1 MLENIN
7 SFIGGLCLVSVGL
20 MFGYI
25 LSDTKLTKNKKI
37 ITIIIIIVYSI
48 LYGLIYK
55 EFDNSLRSII
65 NFVINTL
72 IFKFLFNFKLS
83 KAIFVSFLHG
93 IVLMIA
99 DIFCM
104 IFYKYVCHL
113 TNEYITNNIA
123 GSLIGNI
130 TVSIIFVAITL
141 ILRKP
146 LKKILSY
153 KVTSNKRVII
163 YIILTICCVAVFF
176 FFAITSITEGISVR
190 NLFFGIFA
198 IIVFLV
204 ITSSFIRQ
212 NIKNE
217 RLTKE
222 YDNLIDFVKEYEM
235 IIENQ
240 RIDRHENKNT
250 LVNIKS
256 KLIDK
261 SKRNDIIEYIDSI
274 LKEKT
279 TFSKEKYAKLGYL
292 PSNGLKGLF
301 YYKID
306 QAENMGI
313 KVSISIP
320 KDVSKSLL
328 YDLKDNDYK
337 ELCKILGVYL
347 DNAIEASIIS
357 DDKNIGIEIYNRQD
371 YVSVIISNSYCGEID
386 EVSINKTGYSTK
398 GSGRGYGLSLV
409 NRIIKSNPIFEN
421 ETNVTPKLYIQKL
434 TIKKSIN
441 D

>member
-1 MLENIN
+1 MLENI
-7 SFIGGLCLVSVGL
+7 SRIIGGILISSIGL
-20 MFGYI
+20 IFGYL
-25 LSDTKLTKNKKI
+25 LSNDKFTKKKI
-37 ITIIIIIVYSI
+37 AITIIIIIAYSI
-48 LYGLIYK
+48 GYNFIYYNVG
-55 EFDNSLRSII
+55 NSMRGII
-65 NFVINTL
+65 NFAINTL
-72 IFKFLFNFKLS
+72 IFKFLFNFKLF
-83 KAIFVSFLHG
+83 KAIFVSFLHSILLLASEMLCLIILFFFTNISNGYIYNIMAGG
-93 IVLMIA
+93 I
-99 DIFCM
+99 
-104 IFYKYVCHL
+104 
-113 TNEYITNNIA
+113 
-123 GSLIGNI
+123 IGNVLVC
-130 TVSIIFVAITL
+130 TVFIFLAIA
-141 ILRKP
+141 LRKP
-146 LKKILSY
+146 LKKLLSSR
-153 KVTSNKRVII
+153 VTQNTRII
-163 YIILTICCVAVFF
+163 TYIILTICCIAFFF
-176 FFAITSITEGISVR
+176 FFAITGMNNSNTKS
-190 NLFFGIFA
+190 FFIGSFA
-198 IIVFLV
+198 IIVF
-204 ITSSFIRQ
+204 ITILFSFIKQ

-306 QAENMGI
+306 HAENMGI

-328 YDLKDNDYK
+328 YDLKGNDYK
-337 ELCKILGVYL
+337 ELCKIIGVYL

-409 NRIIKSNPIFEN
+409 NKIIKSNPIFEN

>member
-1 MLENIN
+1 MLENI
-7 SFIGGLCLVSVGL
+7 SRIIGGILISSIGL
-20 MFGYI
+20 IFGYL
-25 LSDTKLTKNKKI
+25 LSNDKFTKKKI
-37 ITIIIIIVYSI
+37 AITIIIIIAYSI
-48 LYGLIYK
+48 GYNFIYYNVG
-55 EFDNSLRSII
+55 NSMRGII
-65 NFVINTL
+65 NFAINTL
-72 IFKFLFNFKLS
+72 IFKFLFNFKLF
-83 KAIFVSFLHG
+83 KAIFVSFLHSILLLASEMLCLIILFFFTNINNGYIYNIMAGG
-93 IVLMIA
+93 I
-99 DIFCM
+99 
-104 IFYKYVCHL
+104 
-113 TNEYITNNIA
+113 
-123 GSLIGNI
+123 IGNVLVC
-130 TVSIIFVAITL
+130 TVFIFLAIA
-141 ILRKP
+141 LRKP
-146 LKKILSY
+146 LKKLLSSR
-153 KVTSNKRVII
+153 VTQNTRII
-163 YIILTICCVAVFF
+163 TYIILTICCIAFFF
-176 FFAITSITEGISVR
+176 FFAITGMNNSNTKS
-190 NLFFGIFA
+190 FFIGSFA
-198 IIVFLV
+198 IIVF
-204 ITSSFIRQ
+204 ITILFSFIKQ

-306 QAENMGI
+306 HAENMGI

-328 YDLKDNDYK
+328 YDLKGNDYK
-337 ELCKILGVYL
+337 ELCKIIGVYL

-409 NRIIKSNPIFEN
+409 NKIIKSNPIFEN

>member
-1 MLENIN
+1 MLENI
-7 SFIGGLCLVSVGL
+7 SRIIGGILISSIGL
-20 MFGYI
+20 IFGYL
-25 LSDTKLTKNKKI
+25 LSNDKFTKKKI
-37 ITIIIIIVYSI
+37 AITIIIIIAYSI
-48 LYGLIYK
+48 GYNFIYYNVG
-55 EFDNSLRSII
+55 NSMRGII
-65 NFVINTL
+65 NFAINTL
-72 IFKFLFNFKLS
+72 IFKFLFNFKLF
-83 KAIFVSFLHG
+83 KAIFVSFLHSVLLLASEMLCLIILFFFTNISNGYIYNIMAGG
-93 IVLMIA
+93 I
-99 DIFCM
+99 
-104 IFYKYVCHL
+104 
-113 TNEYITNNIA
+113 
-123 GSLIGNI
+123 IGNVLVC
-130 TVSIIFVAITL
+130 TVFIFLAIA
-141 ILRKP
+141 LRKP
-146 LKKILSY
+146 LKKLLSSR
-153 KVTSNKRVII
+153 VTQNTRII
-163 YIILTICCVAVFF
+163 TYIILTICCIAFFF
-176 FFAITSITEGISVR
+176 FFAITGMNNSNTKS
-190 NLFFGIFA
+190 FFIGSFA
-198 IIVFLV
+198 IIVF
-204 ITSSFIRQ
+204 ITILFSFIKQ

-306 QAENMGI
+306 HAENMGI

-328 YDLKDNDYK
+328 YDLKGNDYK
-337 ELCKILGVYL
+337 ELCKIIGVYL

-409 NRIIKSNPIFEN
+409 NKIIKSNPIFEN

>member
-1 MLENIN
+1 MLENI
-7 SFIGGLCLVSVGL
+7 SRIIGGILISSIGLV
-20 MFGYI
+20 FGYL
-25 LSDTKLTKNKKI
+25 LSNDKFTKKKI
-37 ITIIIIIVYSI
+37 AITIIIIIAYSI
-48 LYGLIYK
+48 GYNFIYYNVS
-55 EFDNSLRSII
+55 NSMRGII
-65 NFVINTL
+65 NFAINTL
-72 IFKFLFNFKLS
+72 IFKFLFNFKLF
-83 KAIFVSFLHG
+83 KAIFVSFLHSILLLASEMLCLIILFFFTNISNGYIYNIMAGG
-93 IVLMIA
+93 I
-99 DIFCM
+99 
-104 IFYKYVCHL
+104 
-113 TNEYITNNIA
+113 
-123 GSLIGNI
+123 IGNVLVC
-130 TVSIIFVAITL
+130 TVFIFLAIA
-141 ILRKP
+141 LRKP
-146 LKKILSY
+146 LKKLLSSR
-153 KVTSNKRVII
+153 VTQNTRII
-163 YIILTICCVAVFF
+163 TYIILTICCIAFFF
-176 FFAITSITEGISVR
+176 FFAITGMNNSNTKS
-190 NLFFGIFA
+190 FFIGSFA
-198 IIVFLV
+198 IIVF
-204 ITSSFIRQ
+204 ITILFSFIKQ

-306 QAENMGI
+306 HAENMGI

-328 YDLKDNDYK
+328 YDLKGNDYK

-409 NRIIKSNPIFEN
+409 NKIIKSNPIFEN

>member
-1 MLENIN
+1 MLENI
-7 SFIGGLCLVSVGL
+7 SRIIGGILISSIGLV
-20 MFGYI
+20 FGYL
-25 LSDTKLTKNKKI
+25 LSNEKFTKKKI
-37 ITIIIIIVYSI
+37 AITVIIIIAYSI
-48 LYGLIYK
+48 GYNFIYYNVS
-55 EFDNSLRSII
+55 NSMRGII
-65 NFVINTL
+65 NFAINTL
-72 IFKFLFNFKLS
+72 IFKFLFDFKLS
-83 KAIFVSFLHG
+83 KAIFVSFLHSA
-93 IVLMIA
+93 VLMIT

-104 IFYKYVCHL
+104 IFYKYVCNL

-130 TVSIIFVAITL
+130 TVSIIFIVITF
-141 ILRKP
+141 IFRKQLR
-146 LKKILSY
+146 KILSY

-176 FFAITSITEGISVR
+176 FFAITSITEGISTK

-204 ITSSFIRQ
+204 ITSSFIKQ

-306 QAENMGI
+306 RAENIGI

-328 YDLKDNDYK
+328 YDLKGNDYK

-347 DNAIEASIIS
+347 DNSIEASIIS

-409 NRIIKSNPIFEN
+409 NKIIKSNKIFEI
-421 ETNVTPKLYIQKL
+421 ETSVTPKLYIQKL

>member
-1 MLENIN
+1 MLENI
-7 SFIGGLCLVSVGL
+7 SRIIGGILISSIGL
-20 MFGYI
+20 IFGYL
-25 LSDTKLTKNKKI
+25 LSNDKFTKKKI
-37 ITIIIIIVYSI
+37 AITIIIIIAYSI
-48 LYGLIYK
+48 GYNFIYYNVG
-55 EFDNSLRSII
+55 NSMRGII
-65 NFVINTL
+65 NFAINTL
-72 IFKFLFNFKLS
+72 IFKFLFNFKLF
-83 KAIFVSFLHG
+83 KAIFVSFLHSVLLLASEMLCLIILFFFTNISNGYIYNIMAGG
-93 IVLMIA
+93 I
-99 DIFCM
+99 
-104 IFYKYVCHL
+104 
-113 TNEYITNNIA
+113 
-123 GSLIGNI
+123 IGNVLVC
-130 TVSIIFVAITL
+130 TVFIFLAIA
-141 ILRKP
+141 LRKP
-146 LKKILSY
+146 LKKLLSSR
-153 KVTSNKRVII
+153 VTQNTRII
-163 YIILTICCVAVFF
+163 TYIILTICCIAFFF
-176 FFAITSITEGISVR
+176 FFAITGMNNSNTKS
-190 NLFFGIFA
+190 FFIGSFA
-198 IIVFLV
+198 IIVF
-204 ITSSFIRQ
+204 ITILFSFIKQ

-306 QAENMGI
+306 RAENMGI

-328 YDLKDNDYK
+328 YDLKGNDYK

-409 NRIIKSNPIFEN
+409 NKIIKSNPIFEN

>member
-1 MLENIN
+1 MLENI
-7 SFIGGLCLVSVGL
+7 SRIIGGIFISSIGL
-20 MFGYI
+20 IFGYL
-25 LSDTKLTKNKKI
+25 LSNDKFTKKKI
-37 ITIIIIIVYSI
+37 AITIIIIIAYSI
-48 LYGLIYK
+48 GYNFIYYNVG
-55 EFDNSLRSII
+55 NSMRGII
-65 NFVINTL
+65 NFAINTL
-72 IFKFLFNFKLS
+72 IFKFLFNFKLF
-83 KAIFVSFLHG
+83 KAIFVSFLHSILLLASEMLCLIILFFFTNISNGYIYNIMAGG
-93 IVLMIA
+93 I
-99 DIFCM
+99 
-104 IFYKYVCHL
+104 
-113 TNEYITNNIA
+113 
-123 GSLIGNI
+123 IGNVLVC
-130 TVSIIFVAITL
+130 TVFIFLAIA
-141 ILRKP
+141 LRKP
-146 LKKILSY
+146 LKKLLSSR
-153 KVTSNKRVII
+153 VTQNTRII
-163 YIILTICCVAVFF
+163 TYIILTICCIAFFF
-176 FFAITSITEGISVR
+176 FFAITGMNNSNTKS
-190 NLFFGIFA
+190 FFIGSFA
-198 IIVFLV
+198 IIVF
-204 ITSSFIRQ
+204 ITILFSFIKQ

-306 QAENMGI
+306 HAENMGI

-328 YDLKDNDYK
+328 YDLKGNDYK
-337 ELCKILGVYL
+337 ELCKIIGVYL

-409 NRIIKSNPIFEN
+409 NKIIKSNPIFEN

>member
-1 MLENIN
+1 MLENI
-7 SFIGGLCLVSVGL
+7 SRIIGGILISSIGLV
-20 MFGYI
+20 FGYL
-25 LSDTKLTKNKKI
+25 LSNDKFTKKKI
-37 ITIIIIIVYSI
+37 AITIIIIIAYSI
-48 LYGLIYK
+48 GYNFIYYNVG
-55 EFDNSLRSII
+55 NSMRGII
-65 NFVINTL
+65 NFAINTL
-72 IFKFLFNFKLS
+72 IFKFLFNFKLF
-83 KAIFVSFLHG
+83 KAIFVSFLHSILLLASEMLCLIILFFFTNISNGYIYNIMAGG
-93 IVLMIA
+93 I
-99 DIFCM
+99 
-104 IFYKYVCHL
+104 
-113 TNEYITNNIA
+113 
-123 GSLIGNI
+123 IGNVLVC
-130 TVSIIFVAITL
+130 TVFIFLAIA
-141 ILRKP
+141 LRKP
-146 LKKILSY
+146 LKKLLSSR
-153 KVTSNKRVII
+153 VTQNTRII
-163 YIILTICCVAVFF
+163 TYIILTICCIAFFF
-176 FFAITSITEGISVR
+176 FFAITGMNNSNTKS
-190 NLFFGIFA
+190 FFIGSFA
-198 IIVFLV
+198 IIVF
-204 ITSSFIRQ
+204 ITILFSFIKQ

-306 QAENMGI
+306 RAENIGI

-328 YDLKDNDYK
+328 YDLKGNDYK
-337 ELCKILGVYL
+337 ELCKIIGVYL

-409 NRIIKSNPIFEN
+409 NKIIKSNPIFEN

>member
-1 MLENIN
+1 MLENI
-7 SFIGGLCLVSVGL
+7 SRIIGGILISSIGL
-20 MFGYI
+20 IFGYL
-25 LSDTKLTKNKKI
+25 LSNDKFTKKKI
-37 ITIIIIIVYSI
+37 AITIIIIIAYSI
-48 LYGLIYK
+48 GYNFIYYNVG
-55 EFDNSLRSII
+55 NSMRGII
-65 NFVINTL
+65 NFAINTL
-72 IFKFLFNFKLS
+72 IFKFLFNFKLF
-83 KAIFVSFLHG
+83 KAIFVSFLHSILLLASEMLCLIILFFFTNISNGYIYNIMAGG
-93 IVLMIA
+93 I
-99 DIFCM
+99 
-104 IFYKYVCHL
+104 
-113 TNEYITNNIA
+113 
-123 GSLIGNI
+123 IGNVLVC
-130 TVSIIFVAITL
+130 TVFIFLAIA
-141 ILRKP
+141 LRKP
-146 LKKILSY
+146 LKKLLSSR
-153 KVTSNKRVII
+153 VTQNTRII
-163 YIILTICCVAVFF
+163 TYIILTICCIAFFF
-176 FFAITSITEGISVR
+176 FFAITGMNNSNTKS
-190 NLFFGIFA
+190 FFIGSFA
-198 IIVFLV
+198 IIVF
-204 ITSSFIRQ
+204 ITILFSFIKQ

-306 QAENMGI
+306 RAENIGI

-328 YDLKDNDYK
+328 YDLKGNDYK

-409 NRIIKSNPIFEN
+409 NKIIKSNPIFEN

>member
-1 MLENIN
+1 MLENI
-7 SFIGGLCLVSVGL
+7 SRIIGGILISSIGL
-20 MFGYI
+20 IFGYL
-25 LSDTKLTKNKKI
+25 LSNDKFTKKKI
-37 ITIIIIIVYSI
+37 AITIIIIIAYSI
-48 LYGLIYK
+48 GYNFIYYNVG
-55 EFDNSLRSII
+55 NSMRGII
-65 NFVINTL
+65 NFAINTL
-72 IFKFLFNFKLS
+72 IFKFLFNFKLF
-83 KAIFVSFLHG
+83 KAIFVSFLHSILLLASEMLCLIILFFFTNINNGYIYNIMAGG
-93 IVLMIA
+93 I
-99 DIFCM
+99 
-104 IFYKYVCHL
+104 
-113 TNEYITNNIA
+113 
-123 GSLIGNI
+123 IGNVLVC
-130 TVSIIFVAITL
+130 TVFIFLAIA
-141 ILRKP
+141 LRKP
-146 LKKILSY
+146 LKKLLSSR
-153 KVTSNKRVII
+153 VTQNTRII
-163 YIILTICCVAVFF
+163 TYIILTICCIAFFF
-176 FFAITSITEGISVR
+176 FFAITGMNNSNTKS
-190 NLFFGIFA
+190 FFIGSFA
-198 IIVFLV
+198 IIVF
-204 ITSSFIRQ
+204 ITILFSFIKQ

-292 PSNGLKGLF
+292 PSYGLKGLF

-306 QAENMGI
+306 RAENIGI

-328 YDLKDNDYK
+328 YDLKGNDYK

-409 NRIIKSNPIFEN
+409 NKIIKSNPIFEN

>member
-1 MLENIN
+1 MLENI
-7 SFIGGLCLVSVGL
+7 SRIIGGILISSIGLV
-20 MFGYI
+20 FGYL
-25 LSDTKLTKNKKI
+25 LSNDKFTKKKI
-37 ITIIIIIVYSI
+37 AITIIIIIAYSI
-48 LYGLIYK
+48 GYNFIYYNVG
-55 EFDNSLRSII
+55 NSMRGII
-65 NFVINTL
+65 NFAINTL
-72 IFKFLFNFKLS
+72 IFKFLFNFKLF
-83 KAIFVSFLHG
+83 KAIFVSFLHSILLLASEMLCLIILFFFTNISNGYIYNIMAGG
-93 IVLMIA
+93 I
-99 DIFCM
+99 
-104 IFYKYVCHL
+104 
-113 TNEYITNNIA
+113 
-123 GSLIGNI
+123 IGNVLVC
-130 TVSIIFVAITL
+130 TVFIFLAIA
-141 ILRKP
+141 LRKP
-146 LKKILSY
+146 LKKLLSSR
-153 KVTSNKRVII
+153 VTQNTRII
-163 YIILTICCVAVFF
+163 TYIILTICCIAFFF
-176 FFAITSITEGISVR
+176 FFAITGMNNSNTKS
-190 NLFFGIFA
+190 FFIGSFA
-198 IIVFLV
+198 IIVF
-204 ITSSFIRQ
+204 ITILFSFIKQ

-292 PSNGLKGLF
+292 PSNGFKGLF

-306 QAENMGI
+306 RAENIGI

-328 YDLKDNDYK
+328 YDLKGNDYK
-337 ELCKILGVYL
+337 ELCKIIGVYL

>member
-1 MLENIN
+1 MLENI
-7 SFIGGLCLVSVGL
+7 SRIIGGILISSIGLV
-20 MFGYI
+20 FGYL
-25 LSDTKLTKNKKI
+25 LSNEKFTKKKI
-37 ITIIIIIVYSI
+37 AITIIIIIAYSI
-48 LYGLIYK
+48 GYNFIYYNVG
-55 EFDNSLRSII
+55 NSMRGII
-65 NFVINTL
+65 NFAINTL
-72 IFKFLFNFKLS
+72 IFKFLFNFKLF
-83 KAIFVSFLHG
+83 KAIFVSFLHSILLLASEMLCLIILFFFTNISNGYIYNIMAGG
-93 IVLMIA
+93 I
-99 DIFCM
+99 
-104 IFYKYVCHL
+104 
-113 TNEYITNNIA
+113 
-123 GSLIGNI
+123 IGNVLVC
-130 TVSIIFVAITL
+130 TVFIFLAIA
-141 ILRKP
+141 LRKP
-146 LKKILSY
+146 LKKLLSSR
-153 KVTSNKRVII
+153 VTQNTRII
-163 YIILTICCVAVFF
+163 TYIILTICCIAFFF
-176 FFAITSITEGISVR
+176 FFAITGMNNSNTKS
-190 NLFFGIFA
+190 FFIGSFA
-198 IIVFLV
+198 IIVF
-204 ITSSFIRQ
+204 ITILFSFIKQ

-306 QAENMGI
+306 RAENIGI

-328 YDLKDNDYK
+328 YDLKGNDYK

-409 NRIIKSNPIFEN
+409 NKIIKSNPIFEN

>member
-1 MLENIN
+1 MLENTSRI
-7 SFIGGLCLVSVGL
+7 IGGILISSIGLV
-20 MFGYI
+20 FGYL
-25 LSDTKLTKNKKI
+25 LSNEKFTKKKI
-37 ITIIIIIVYSI
+37 AITVIIIIAYSI
-48 LYGLIYK
+48 GYNFIYYNVS
-55 EFDNSLRSII
+55 NSMRGII
-65 NFVINTL
+65 NFAINTL
-72 IFKFLFNFKLS
+72 IFKFPFDFKLS
-83 KAIFVSFLHG
+83 KAIFVSFLHSILLLASEMLCLIILFFFTNINNGYIYNIMAGG
-93 IVLMIA
+93 I
-99 DIFCM
+99 
-104 IFYKYVCHL
+104 
-113 TNEYITNNIA
+113 
-123 GSLIGNI
+123 IGNVLVC
-130 TVSIIFVAITL
+130 TVFIFLAIA
-141 ILRKP
+141 LRKP
-146 LKKILSY
+146 LKKLLSSR
-153 KVTSNKRVII
+153 VTQNTRII
-163 YIILTICCVAVFF
+163 TYIILTICCIAFFF
-176 FFAITSITEGISVR
+176 FFAITGMNNSNTKS
-190 NLFFGIFA
+190 FFIGSFA
-198 IIVFLV
+198 IIVF
-204 ITSSFIRQ
+204 ITILFSFIKQ

-306 QAENMGI
+306 RAENIGI

-328 YDLKDNDYK
+328 YDLKGNDYK

-409 NRIIKSNPIFEN
+409 NKIIKSNPIFEN

>member
-1 MLENIN
+1 MLENI
-7 SFIGGLCLVSVGL
+7 SDIIGCLCLTSIGL
-20 MFGYI
+20 VFGYL
-25 LSDTKLTKNKKI
+25 LSNEKFTKKKI
-37 ITIIIIIVYSI
+37 AITIIIIIAYSI
-48 LYGLIYK
+48 GYNFIYYNVG
-55 EFDNSLRSII
+55 NSMRGII
-65 NFVINTL
+65 NFAINTL
-72 IFKFLFNFKLS
+72 IFKFLFNFKLF
-83 KAIFVSFLHG
+83 KAIFVSFLHSILLLASEMLCLIILFFFTNISNGYIYNIMAGG
-93 IVLMIA
+93 I
-99 DIFCM
+99 
-104 IFYKYVCHL
+104 
-113 TNEYITNNIA
+113 
-123 GSLIGNI
+123 IGNVLVC
-130 TVSIIFVAITL
+130 TVFIFLAIA
-141 ILRKP
+141 LRKP
-146 LKKILSY
+146 LKKLLSSR
-153 KVTSNKRVII
+153 VTQNTRII
-163 YIILTICCVAVFF
+163 TYIILTICCIAFFF
-176 FFAITSITEGISVR
+176 FFAITGMNNSNTKS
-190 NLFFGIFA
+190 FFIGSFA
-198 IIVFLV
+198 IIVF
-204 ITSSFIRQ
+204 ITILFSFIKQ

-306 QAENMGI
+306 RAENIGI

-328 YDLKDNDYK
+328 YDLKGNDYK
-337 ELCKILGVYL
+337 ELCKIIGVYL

-409 NRIIKSNPIFEN
+409 NKIIKSNPIFEN

>member
-1 MLENIN
+1 MLENI
-7 SFIGGLCLVSVGL
+7 SRIIGGILISSIGLV
-20 MFGYI
+20 FGYL
-25 LSDTKLTKNKKI
+25 LSNEKFTKKKI
-37 ITIIIIIVYSI
+37 AITVIIIIAYSI
-48 LYGLIYK
+48 GYNFIYYNVS
-55 EFDNSLRSII
+55 NSMRGII
-65 NFVINTL
+65 NFAINTL
-72 IFKFLFNFKLS
+72 IFKFLFNFKLF
-83 KAIFVSFLHG
+83 KAIFVSFLHSILLLASEMICLIILFFFTNISNGYIYNIMAGG
-93 IVLMIA
+93 I
-99 DIFCM
+99 
-104 IFYKYVCHL
+104 
-113 TNEYITNNIA
+113 
-123 GSLIGNI
+123 IGNVLVC
-130 TVSIIFVAITL
+130 TVFIFLAIA
-141 ILRKP
+141 LRKP
-146 LKKILSY
+146 LKKLLSSR
-153 KVTSNKRVII
+153 VTQNTRII
-163 YIILTICCVAVFF
+163 TYIILTICCIAFFF
-176 FFAITSITEGISVR
+176 FFAITGMNNSNTKS
-190 NLFFGIFA
+190 FFIGSFA
-198 IIVFLV
+198 IIVF
-204 ITSSFIRQ
+204 ITILFSFIKQ

-306 QAENMGI
+306 RAENMGI

-328 YDLKDNDYK
+328 YDLKGNDYK
-337 ELCKILGVYL
+337 ELCKIIGVYL

-409 NRIIKSNPIFEN
+409 NKIIKSNPIFEN

>member
-1 MLENIN
+1 MLENI
-7 SFIGGLCLVSVGL
+7 SRIIGGILISSIGL
-20 MFGYI
+20 IFGYL
-25 LSDTKLTKNKKI
+25 LSNDKFTKKKI
-37 ITIIIIIVYSI
+37 AITIIIIIAYSI
-48 LYGLIYK
+48 GYNFIYYNVG
-55 EFDNSLRSII
+55 NSMRGII
-65 NFVINTL
+65 NFAINTL
-72 IFKFLFNFKLS
+72 IFKFLFNFKLF
-83 KAIFVSFLHG
+83 KAIFVSFLHSILLLASEMLCLIILFFFTNISNGYIYNIMAGG
-93 IVLMIA
+93 I
-99 DIFCM
+99 
-104 IFYKYVCHL
+104 
-113 TNEYITNNIA
+113 
-123 GSLIGNI
+123 IGNVLVC
-130 TVSIIFVAITL
+130 TVFIFLAIA
-141 ILRKP
+141 LRKP
-146 LKKILSY
+146 LKKLLSSR
-153 KVTSNKRVII
+153 VTQNTRII
-163 YIILTICCVAVFF
+163 TYIILIICCIAFFF
-176 FFAITSITEGISVR
+176 FFAITGMNNSNTKS
-190 NLFFGIFA
+190 FFIGSFA
-198 IIVFLV
+198 IIVV
-204 ITSSFIRQ
+204 ITILFSFIKQ

-306 QAENMGI
+306 RAENMGI

-328 YDLKDNDYK
+328 YDLKGNDYK
-337 ELCKILGVYL
+337 ELCKIIGVYL

>member
-1 MLENIN
+1 MLENI
-7 SFIGGLCLVSVGL
+7 SRIIGGILISSIGLV
-20 MFGYI
+20 FGYL
-25 LSDTKLTKNKKI
+25 LSNEKFTKKKI
-37 ITIIIIIVYSI
+37 AITVIIIIAYSI
-48 LYGLIYK
+48 GYNFIYYNVS
-55 EFDNSLRSII
+55 NSMRGII
-65 NFVINTL
+65 NFAINIL
-72 IFKFLFNFKLS
+72 IFKFLFNFKLF
-83 KAIFVSFLHG
+83 KAIFVSFLHSILLLASEMICLIILFFFTNISNGYIYNIMAGG
-93 IVLMIA
+93 I
-99 DIFCM
+99 
-104 IFYKYVCHL
+104 
-113 TNEYITNNIA
+113 
-123 GSLIGNI
+123 IGNVLVC
-130 TVSIIFVAITL
+130 TVFIFLAIA
-141 ILRKP
+141 LRKP
-146 LKKILSY
+146 LKKLLSSR
-153 KVTSNKRVII
+153 VTQNTRII
-163 YIILTICCVAVFF
+163 TYIILTICCIAFFF
-176 FFAITSITEGISVR
+176 FFAITGMNNSNTKS
-190 NLFFGIFA
+190 FFIGSFA
-198 IIVFLV
+198 IIVF
-204 ITSSFIRQ
+204 ITILFSFIKQ

-306 QAENMGI
+306 RAENIGI

-328 YDLKDNDYK
+328 YDLKGNDYK

-409 NRIIKSNPIFEN
+409 NKIIKSNPIFEN

>member
-1 MLENIN
+1 MLENI
-7 SFIGGLCLVSVGL
+7 SRIIGGILISSIGLV
-20 MFGYI
+20 FGYL
-25 LSDTKLTKNKKI
+25 LSNEKFTKKKI
-37 ITIIIIIVYSI
+37 AITVIIIIAYSI
-48 LYGLIYK
+48 GYNFIYYNVS
-55 EFDNSLRSII
+55 NSMRGII
-65 NFVINTL
+65 NFAINTL
-72 IFKFLFNFKLS
+72 IFKFLFNFKLF
-83 KAIFVSFLHG
+83 KAIFVSFLHSILLLASEMLCLIILFFFTNISNGYIYNIMAGG
-93 IVLMIA
+93 I
-99 DIFCM
+99 
-104 IFYKYVCHL
+104 
-113 TNEYITNNIA
+113 
-123 GSLIGNI
+123 IGNVLVC
-130 TVSIIFVAITL
+130 TVFIFLAIA
-141 ILRKP
+141 LRKP
-146 LKKILSY
+146 LKKLLSSR
-153 KVTSNKRVII
+153 VTQNTRII
-163 YIILTICCVAVFF
+163 TYIILTICCIAFFF
-176 FFAITSITEGISVR
+176 FFAITGMNNSNTKS
-190 NLFFGIFA
+190 FFIGSFA
-198 IIVFLV
+198 IIVF
-204 ITSSFIRQ
+204 ITILFSFIKQ

-306 QAENMGI
+306 RAENMGI

-328 YDLKDNDYK
+328 YDLKGNDYK
-337 ELCKILGVYL
+337 ELCKIIGVYL

-409 NRIIKSNPIFEN
+409 NKIIKSNPIFEN

>member
-1 MLENIN
+1 MLENI
-7 SFIGGLCLVSVGL
+7 SDIIGCLCLTSIGL
-20 MFGYI
+20 VFGYL
-25 LSDTKLTKNKKI
+25 LSNEKFTKKKI
-37 ITIIIIIVYSI
+37 AITIIIIIAYSI
-48 LYGLIYK
+48 GYNFIYYNVG
-55 EFDNSLRSII
+55 NSMRGII
-65 NFVINTL
+65 NFAINTL
-72 IFKFLFNFKLS
+72 IFKFLFNFKLF
-83 KAIFVSFLHG
+83 KAIFVSFLHSILLLASEMICLIILFFFTNISNGYIYNIMAGG
-93 IVLMIA
+93 I
-99 DIFCM
+99 
-104 IFYKYVCHL
+104 
-113 TNEYITNNIA
+113 
-123 GSLIGNI
+123 IGNVLVC
-130 TVSIIFVAITL
+130 TVFIFLAIA
-141 ILRKP
+141 LRKP
-146 LKKILSY
+146 LKKLLSSR
-153 KVTSNKRVII
+153 VTQNTRII
-163 YIILTICCVAVFF
+163 TYIILTICCIAFFF
-176 FFAITSITEGISVR
+176 FFAITGMNNSNTKS
-190 NLFFGIFA
+190 FFIGSFA
-198 IIVFLV
+198 IIVF
-204 ITSSFIRQ
+204 ITILFSFIKQ

-306 QAENMGI
+306 RAENMGI

-328 YDLKDNDYK
+328 YDLKGNDYK

-409 NRIIKSNPIFEN
+409 NKIIKSNPIFEN

>member
-1 MLENIN
+1 MLENI
-7 SFIGGLCLVSVGL
+7 SDIIGCLCLTSIGL
-20 MFGYI
+20 VFGY
-25 LSDTKLTKNKKI
+25 LLNNEKFTKKKI
-37 ITIIIIIVYSI
+37 AITVIIIIAYSI
-48 LYGLIYK
+48 GYNFIYYNVS
-55 EFDNSLRSII
+55 NSMRGII
-65 NFVINTL
+65 NFAINTL
-72 IFKFLFNFKLS
+72 IFKFLFNFKLF
-83 KAIFVSFLHG
+83 KAIFVSFLHSILLLASEMLCLIILFFFTNINNGYIYNIMAGG
-93 IVLMIA
+93 I
-99 DIFCM
+99 
-104 IFYKYVCHL
+104 
-113 TNEYITNNIA
+113 
-123 GSLIGNI
+123 IGNVLVC
-130 TVSIIFVAITL
+130 TVFIFLAIA
-141 ILRKP
+141 LRKP
-146 LKKILSY
+146 LKKLLSSR
-153 KVTSNKRVII
+153 VTQNTRII
-163 YIILTICCVAVFF
+163 TYIILTICCIAFFF
-176 FFAITSITEGISVR
+176 FFAITGMNNSNTKS
-190 NLFFGIFA
+190 FFIGSFA
-198 IIVFLV
+198 IIVF
-204 ITSSFIRQ
+204 ITILFSFIKQ

-306 QAENMGI
+306 RAENMGI

-328 YDLKDNDYK
+328 YDLKGNDYK

-409 NRIIKSNPIFEN
+409 NKIIKSNPIFEN

>member
-1 MLENIN
+1 MLENI
-7 SFIGGLCLVSVGL
+7 SRIIGGILISSIGL
-20 MFGYI
+20 IFGYL
-25 LSDTKLTKNKKI
+25 LSNDKFTKKKI
-37 ITIIIIIVYSI
+37 AITIIIIIAYSI
-48 LYGLIYK
+48 GYNFIYYNVS
-55 EFDNSLRSII
+55 NSMRGII
-65 NFVINTL
+65 NFAINTL
-72 IFKFLFNFKLS
+72 IFKFLFNFKLF
-83 KAIFVSFLHG
+83 KAIFVSFLHSILLLASEMLCLIILFFFTNISNGYIYNIMAGG
-93 IVLMIA
+93 I
-99 DIFCM
+99 
-104 IFYKYVCHL
+104 
-113 TNEYITNNIA
+113 
-123 GSLIGNI
+123 IGNVLVC
-130 TVSIIFVAITL
+130 TVFIFLAIA
-141 ILRKP
+141 LRKP
-146 LKKILSY
+146 LKKLLSSR
-153 KVTSNKRVII
+153 VTQNTRII
-163 YIILTICCVAVFF
+163 TYIILTICCIAFFF
-176 FFAITSITEGISVR
+176 FFAITGMNNSNTKS
-190 NLFFGIFA
+190 FFIGSFA
-198 IIVFLV
+198 IIVF
-204 ITSSFIRQ
+204 ITILFSFIKQ

-306 QAENMGI
+306 HAENMGI

-328 YDLKDNDYK
+328 YDLKGNDYK
-337 ELCKILGVYL
+337 ELCKIIGVYL

-409 NRIIKSNPIFEN
+409 NKIIKSNPIFEN

>member
-1 MLENIN
+1 MLENI
-7 SFIGGLCLVSVGL
+7 SDIIGCLCLTSIGL
-20 MFGYI
+20 VFGYL
-25 LSDTKLTKNKKI
+25 LSNEKFTKKKI
-37 ITIIIIIVYSI
+37 AITIIIIIAYSI
-48 LYGLIYK
+48 GYNFIYYNVS
-55 EFDNSLRSII
+55 NSMRGII
-65 NFVINTL
+65 NFAINTL
-72 IFKFLFNFKLS
+72 IFKFLFNFKLF
-83 KAIFVSFLHG
+83 KAIFVSFLHSILLLASEMLCLIILFFFTNISNGYIYNIMAGG
-93 IVLMIA
+93 I
-99 DIFCM
+99 
-104 IFYKYVCHL
+104 
-113 TNEYITNNIA
+113 
-123 GSLIGNI
+123 IGNVLVC
-130 TVSIIFVAITL
+130 TVFIFLAIA
-141 ILRKP
+141 LRKP
-146 LKKILSY
+146 LKKLLSSR
-153 KVTSNKRVII
+153 VTQNTRII
-163 YIILTICCVAVFF
+163 TYIILTICCIAFFF
-176 FFAITSITEGISVR
+176 FFAITGMNNSNTKS
-190 NLFFGIFA
+190 FFIGSFA
-198 IIVFLV
+198 IIVF
-204 ITSSFIRQ
+204 ITILFSFIKQ

-261 SKRNDIIEYIDSI
+261 SKRSDIIEYIDSI

-306 QAENMGI
+306 HAENMGI

-328 YDLKDNDYK
+328 YDLKGNDYK
-337 ELCKILGVYL
+337 ELCKIIGVYL

-409 NRIIKSNPIFEN
+409 NKIIKSNPIFEN

>member
-1 MLENIN
+1 MLENI
-7 SFIGGLCLVSVGL
+7 SDIIGCLCLTSIGL
-20 MFGYI
+20 VFGYL
-25 LSDTKLTKNKKI
+25 LSNEKFTKKKI
-37 ITIIIIIVYSI
+37 AITIIIIIAYSI
-48 LYGLIYK
+48 GYNFIYYNVG
-55 EFDNSLRSII
+55 NSMRGII
-65 NFVINTL
+65 NFAINTL
-72 IFKFLFNFKLS
+72 IFKFLFNFKLF
-83 KAIFVSFLHG
+83 KAIFVSFLHSILLLASEMLCLIILFFFTNISNGYIYNIMAGG
-93 IVLMIA
+93 I
-99 DIFCM
+99 
-104 IFYKYVCHL
+104 
-113 TNEYITNNIA
+113 
-123 GSLIGNI
+123 IGNVLVC
-130 TVSIIFVAITL
+130 TVFIFLAIA
-141 ILRKP
+141 LRKP
-146 LKKILSY
+146 LKKLLSSR
-153 KVTSNKRVII
+153 VTQNTRII
-163 YIILTICCVAVFF
+163 TYIILTICCIAFFF
-176 FFAITSITEGISVR
+176 FFAITGMNNSNTKS
-190 NLFFGIFA
+190 FFIGSFA
-198 IIVFLV
+198 IIVF
-204 ITSSFIRQ
+204 ITILFSFIKQ

-261 SKRNDIIEYIDSI
+261 SKRSDIIEYIDSI

-306 QAENMGI
+306 HAENMGI

-328 YDLKDNDYK
+328 YDLKGNDYK

-409 NRIIKSNPIFEN
+409 NKIIKSNPIFEN

>member
-83 KAIFVSFLHG
+83 KAIFISFLHVILLIISELTLFVIVG
-93 IVLMIA
+93 IFT
-99 DIFCM
+99 DGD
-104 IFYKYVCHL
+104 KS
-113 TNEYITNNIA
+113 YIHENLA
-123 GSLIGNI
+123 GNI
-130 TVSIIFVAITL
+130 GGNIIVSAIFVILAL
-141 ILRKP
+141 ILRKT
-146 LKKILSY
+146 LRKLMNF
-153 KVTSNKRVII
+153 KVSSNKKVSI
-163 YIILTICCVAVFF
+163 YIIFVIVCIFF
-176 FFAITSITEGISVR
+176 FFYYGFSQKLEGPQIFISIFTIT
-190 NLFFGIFA
+190 LFL
-198 IIVFLV
+198 IILFSL
-204 ITSSFIRQ
+204 IKQ

-306 QAENMGI
+306 RAENMGI

-328 YDLKDNDYK
+328 YDLKGNDYK
-337 ELCKILGVYL
+337 ELCKIIGVYL

-409 NRIIKSNPIFEN
+409 NRIIKNNPIFEN

>member
-1 MLENIN
+1 MLENI
-7 SFIGGLCLVSVGL
+7 SDIIGCLCLTSIGL
-20 MFGYI
+20 VFGYL
-25 LSDTKLTKNKKI
+25 LSNEKFTKKKI
-37 ITIIIIIVYSI
+37 AITIIIIIAYSI
-48 LYGLIYK
+48 GYNFIYYNVG
-55 EFDNSLRSII
+55 NSMRGII
-65 NFVINTL
+65 NFAINTL
-72 IFKFLFNFKLS
+72 IFKFLFNFKLF
-83 KAIFVSFLHG
+83 KAIFVSFLHSILLLASEMLCLIILFFFTNINNGYIYNIMAGG
-93 IVLMIA
+93 I
-99 DIFCM
+99 
-104 IFYKYVCHL
+104 
-113 TNEYITNNIA
+113 
-123 GSLIGNI
+123 IGNVLVC
-130 TVSIIFVAITL
+130 TVFIFLAIA
-141 ILRKP
+141 LRKP
-146 LKKILSY
+146 LKKLLSSR
-153 KVTSNKRVII
+153 VTQNTRII
-163 YIILTICCVAVFF
+163 TYIILTICCIAFFF
-176 FFAITSITEGISVR
+176 FFAITGMNNSNTKS
-190 NLFFGIFA
+190 FFIGSFA
-198 IIVFLV
+198 IIVF
-204 ITSSFIRQ
+204 ITILFSFIKQ

-306 QAENMGI
+306 RAENMGI

-328 YDLKDNDYK
+328 YDLKGNDYK
-337 ELCKILGVYL
+337 ELCKIIGVYL

-409 NRIIKSNPIFEN
+409 NKIIKSNPIFEN

>member
-1 MLENIN
+1 MLENI
-7 SFIGGLCLVSVGL
+7 SDIIGCLCLTSIGL
-20 MFGYI
+20 VFGYL
-25 LSDTKLTKNKKI
+25 LSNEKFTKKKI
-37 ITIIIIIVYSI
+37 AITIIIIIAYSI
-48 LYGLIYK
+48 GYNFIYYNVG
-55 EFDNSLRSII
+55 NSMRGII
-65 NFVINTL
+65 NFAINTL
-72 IFKFLFNFKLS
+72 IFKFLFNFKLF
-83 KAIFVSFLHG
+83 KAIFVSFLHSILLLASEMLCLIILFFFTNISNGYIYNIMAGG
-93 IVLMIA
+93 I
-99 DIFCM
+99 
-104 IFYKYVCHL
+104 
-113 TNEYITNNIA
+113 
-123 GSLIGNI
+123 IGNVLVC
-130 TVSIIFVAITL
+130 TVFIFLAIA
-141 ILRKP
+141 LRKP
-146 LKKILSY
+146 LKKLLSSR
-153 KVTSNKRVII
+153 VTQNTRII
-163 YIILTICCVAVFF
+163 TYIILTICCIAFFF
-176 FFAITSITEGISVR
+176 FFAITGMNNSNTKS
-190 NLFFGIFA
+190 FFIGSFA
-198 IIVFLV
+198 IIVF
-204 ITSSFIRQ
+204 ITILFSFIKQ

-306 QAENMGI
+306 HAENMGI

-328 YDLKDNDYK
+328 YDLKGNDYK
-337 ELCKILGVYL
+337 ELCKIIGVYL

-409 NRIIKSNPIFEN
+409 NKIIKSNPIFEN

>member
-1 MLENIN
+1 MLENI
-7 SFIGGLCLVSVGL
+7 SRIIGGILISSIGL
-20 MFGYI
+20 IFGYL
-25 LSDTKLTKNKKI
+25 LSNDKFTKKKI
-37 ITIIIIIVYSI
+37 AITIIIIIAYSI
-48 LYGLIYK
+48 GYNFIYYNVG
-55 EFDNSLRSII
+55 NSMRGII
-65 NFVINTL
+65 NFAINTL
-72 IFKFLFNFKLS
+72 IFKFLFNFKLF
-83 KAIFVSFLHG
+83 KAIFVSFLHSILLLASEMLCLIILFFFTNISNGYIYNIMAGG
-93 IVLMIA
+93 I
-99 DIFCM
+99 
-104 IFYKYVCHL
+104 
-113 TNEYITNNIA
+113 
-123 GSLIGNI
+123 IGNVLVC
-130 TVSIIFVAITL
+130 TVFIFLAIA
-141 ILRKP
+141 LRKP
-146 LKKILSY
+146 LKKLLSSR
-153 KVTSNKRVII
+153 VTQNTRII
-163 YIILTICCVAVFF
+163 TYIILTICCIAFFF
-176 FFAITSITEGISVR
+176 FFAITGMNNSNTKS
-190 NLFFGIFA
+190 FFIGSFA
-198 IIVFLV
+198 IIVF
-204 ITSSFIRQ
+204 ITILFSFIKQ

-306 QAENMGI
+306 RAENMGI

-328 YDLKDNDYK
+328 YDLKGNDYK

>member
-1 MLENIN
+1 MLENI
-7 SFIGGLCLVSVGL
+7 SRIIGGILISSIGL
-20 MFGYI
+20 MFGYL
-25 LSDTKLTKNKKI
+25 LSNDKFTKKKI
-37 ITIIIIIVYSI
+37 AITIIIIIAYSI
-48 LYGLIYK
+48 GYNFIYYNVG
-55 EFDNSLRSII
+55 NSMRGII
-65 NFVINTL
+65 NFAINTL
-72 IFKFLFNFKLS
+72 IFKFLFNFKLF
-83 KAIFVSFLHG
+83 KAIFVSFLHSILLLASEMLCLIILFFFTNISNGYIYNIMAGG
-93 IVLMIA
+93 I
-99 DIFCM
+99 
-104 IFYKYVCHL
+104 
-113 TNEYITNNIA
+113 
-123 GSLIGNI
+123 IGNVLVC
-130 TVSIIFVAITL
+130 TVFIFLAIA
-141 ILRKP
+141 LRKP
-146 LKKILSY
+146 LKKLLSSR
-153 KVTSNKRVII
+153 VTQNTRII
-163 YIILTICCVAVFF
+163 TYIILTICCIAFFF
-176 FFAITSITEGISVR
+176 FFAITGMNNSNTKS
-190 NLFFGIFA
+190 FFIGSFA
-198 IIVFLV
+198 IIVF
-204 ITSSFIRQ
+204 ITILFSFIKQ

-306 QAENMGI
+306 HAENMGI

-328 YDLKDNDYK
+328 YDLKGNDYK
-337 ELCKILGVYL
+337 ELCKIIGVYL

-409 NRIIKSNPIFEN
+409 NKIIKSNPIFEN

>member
-1 MLENIN
+1 MLENI
-7 SFIGGLCLVSVGL
+7 SRIIGGILISSIGLV
-20 MFGYI
+20 FGYL
-25 LSDTKLTKNKKI
+25 LSNEKFTKKKI
-37 ITIIIIIVYSI
+37 AITVIIIIAYSI
-48 LYGLIYK
+48 GYNFIYYNVS
-55 EFDNSLRSII
+55 NSMRGII

-72 IFKFLFNFKLS
+72 IFKFLFDFKLS
-83 KAIFVSFLHG
+83 KAIFVSFLHSA
-93 IVLMIA
+93 VLMIT

-104 IFYKYVCHL
+104 IFYKYVCNL

-130 TVSIIFVAITL
+130 TVSIIFIVITF
-141 ILRKP
+141 IFRKQLR
-146 LKKILSY
+146 KILSY

-176 FFAITSITEGISVR
+176 FFAITSITEGISTK

-204 ITSSFIRQ
+204 ITSSFIKQ

-306 QAENMGI
+306 RAENIGI

-328 YDLKDNDYK
+328 YDLKGNDYK

-347 DNAIEASIIS
+347 DNSIEASIIS

-409 NRIIKSNPIFEN
+409 NKIIKSNKIFEI
-421 ETNVTPKLYIQKL
+421 ETSVTPKLYIQKL

>member
-1 MLENIN
+1 MLENI
-7 SFIGGLCLVSVGL
+7 SDIIGCLCLTSIGL
-20 MFGYI
+20 VFGYL
-25 LSDTKLTKNKKI
+25 LSNEKFTKKKI
-37 ITIIIIIVYSI
+37 AITIIIIIAYSI
-48 LYGLIYK
+48 GYNFIYYNVG
-55 EFDNSLRSII
+55 NSMRGII
-65 NFVINTL
+65 NFAINTL
-72 IFKFLFNFKLS
+72 IFKFLFNFKLF
-83 KAIFVSFLHG
+83 KAIFVSFLHSILLLASEMLCLIILFFFTNINNGYIYNIMAGG
-93 IVLMIA
+93 I
-99 DIFCM
+99 
-104 IFYKYVCHL
+104 
-113 TNEYITNNIA
+113 
-123 GSLIGNI
+123 IGNVLVC
-130 TVSIIFVAITL
+130 TVFIFLAIA
-141 ILRKP
+141 LRKP
-146 LKKILSY
+146 LKKLLSSR
-153 KVTSNKRVII
+153 VTQNTRII
-163 YIILTICCVAVFF
+163 TYIILTICCIAFFF
-176 FFAITSITEGISVR
+176 FFAITGMNNSNTKS
-190 NLFFGIFA
+190 FFIGSFA
-198 IIVFLV
+198 IIVF
-204 ITSSFIRQ
+204 ITILFSFIKQ

-306 QAENMGI
+306 HAENMGI

-328 YDLKDNDYK
+328 YDLKGNDYK
-337 ELCKILGVYL
+337 ELCKIIGVYL

-409 NRIIKSNPIFEN
+409 NKIIKSNPIFEN

>member
-1 MLENIN
+1 MLENI
-7 SFIGGLCLVSVGL
+7 SDIIGCLCLTSIGL
-20 MFGYI
+20 VFGYL
-25 LSDTKLTKNKKI
+25 LSNEKFTKKKI
-37 ITIIIIIVYSI
+37 AITIIIIIAYSI
-48 LYGLIYK
+48 GYNFIYYNVG
-55 EFDNSLRSII
+55 NSMRGVI
-65 NFVINTL
+65 NFAINTL
-72 IFKFLFNFKLS
+72 IFKFLFNFKLF
-83 KAIFVSFLHG
+83 KAIFVSFLHSILLLASEMLCLIILFFFTNINNGYIYNIMAGG
-93 IVLMIA
+93 I
-99 DIFCM
+99 
-104 IFYKYVCHL
+104 
-113 TNEYITNNIA
+113 
-123 GSLIGNI
+123 IGNVLVC
-130 TVSIIFVAITL
+130 TVFIFLAIA
-141 ILRKP
+141 LRKP
-146 LKKILSY
+146 LKKLLSSR
-153 KVTSNKRVII
+153 VTQNTRII
-163 YIILTICCVAVFF
+163 TYIILTICCIAFFF
-176 FFAITSITEGISVR
+176 FFAITGMNNSNTKS
-190 NLFFGIFA
+190 FFIGSFA
-198 IIVFLV
+198 IIVF
-204 ITSSFIRQ
+204 ITILFSFIKQ

-306 QAENMGI
+306 RAENMGI

-328 YDLKDNDYK
+328 YDLKGNDYK
-337 ELCKILGVYL
+337 ELCKIIGVYL

-409 NRIIKSNPIFEN
+409 NKIIKSNPIFEN

>member
-1 MLENIN
+1 MLENI
-7 SFIGGLCLVSVGL
+7 SDIIGCLCLTSIGL
-20 MFGYI
+20 VFGYL
-25 LSDTKLTKNKKI
+25 LSNEKFTKKKI
-37 ITIIIIIVYSI
+37 AITIIIIIAYSI
-48 LYGLIYK
+48 GYNFIYYNVG
-55 EFDNSLRSII
+55 NSMRGII
-65 NFVINTL
+65 NFAINAL
-72 IFKFLFNFKLS
+72 IFKFLFNFKLF
-83 KAIFVSFLHG
+83 KAIFVSFLHSILLLASEMLCLIILFFFTNINNGYIYNIMAGG
-93 IVLMIA
+93 I
-99 DIFCM
+99 
-104 IFYKYVCHL
+104 
-113 TNEYITNNIA
+113 
-123 GSLIGNI
+123 IGNVLVC
-130 TVSIIFVAITL
+130 TVFIFLAIA
-141 ILRKP
+141 LRKP
-146 LKKILSY
+146 LKKLLSSR
-153 KVTSNKRVII
+153 VTQNTRII
-163 YIILTICCVAVFF
+163 TYIILTICCIAFFF
-176 FFAITSITEGISVR
+176 FFAITGMNNSNTKS
-190 NLFFGIFA
+190 FFIGSFA
-198 IIVFLV
+198 IIVF
-204 ITSSFIRQ
+204 ITILFSFIKQ

-306 QAENMGI
+306 RAENMGI

-328 YDLKDNDYK
+328 YDLKGNDYK

-409 NRIIKSNPIFEN
+409 NKIIKSNPIFEN

>member
-1 MLENIN
+1 MLENI
-7 SFIGGLCLVSVGL
+7 SDIIGCLCLTSIGL
-20 MFGYI
+20 VFGYL
-25 LSDTKLTKNKKI
+25 LSNEKFTKKKI
-37 ITIIIIIVYSI
+37 AITIIIIIAYSI
-48 LYGLIYK
+48 GYNFIYYNVG
-55 EFDNSLRSII
+55 NSMRGII
-65 NFVINTL
+65 NFAINTL
-72 IFKFLFNFKLS
+72 IFKFLFNFKLF
-83 KAIFVSFLHG
+83 KAIFVSFLHSILLLASEMLCLIILFFFTNINNGYIYNIMAGG
-93 IVLMIA
+93 I
-99 DIFCM
+99 
-104 IFYKYVCHL
+104 
-113 TNEYITNNIA
+113 
-123 GSLIGNI
+123 IGNVLVC
-130 TVSIIFVAITL
+130 TVFIFLAIA
-141 ILRKP
+141 LRKP
-146 LKKILSY
+146 LKKLLSSR
-153 KVTSNKRVII
+153 VTQNTRII
-163 YIILTICCVAVFF
+163 TYIILTICCIAFFF
-176 FFAITSITEGISVR
+176 FFAITGMNNSNTKS
-190 NLFFGIFA
+190 FFIGSFV
-198 IIVFLV
+198 IIVF
-204 ITSSFIRQ
+204 ITILFSFIKQ

-306 QAENMGI
+306 RAENMGI

-328 YDLKDNDYK
+328 YDLKGNDYK

-409 NRIIKSNPIFEN
+409 NKIIKSNPIFEN

>member
-1 MLENIN
+1 MLENI
-7 SFIGGLCLVSVGL
+7 SRIIGGILISSIGLV
-20 MFGYI
+20 FGYL
-25 LSDTKLTKNKKI
+25 LSNEKFTKKKI
-37 ITIIIIIVYSI
+37 AITVIIIIAYSI
-48 LYGLIYK
+48 GYNFIYYNVS
-55 EFDNSLRSII
+55 NSMRGII
-65 NFVINTL
+65 NFAINTL
-72 IFKFLFNFKLS
+72 IFKFLFDFKLS
-83 KAIFVSFLHG
+83 KAIFVSFLHSILLLASEMLCLIILFFFTNINNGYIYNIMAGG
-93 IVLMIA
+93 I
-99 DIFCM
+99 
-104 IFYKYVCHL
+104 
-113 TNEYITNNIA
+113 
-123 GSLIGNI
+123 IGNVLVC
-130 TVSIIFVAITL
+130 TVFIFLAIA
-141 ILRKP
+141 LRKP
-146 LKKILSY
+146 LKKLLSSR
-153 KVTSNKRVII
+153 VTQNTRII
-163 YIILTICCVAVFF
+163 TYIILTICCVAVFF
-176 FFAITSITEGISVR
+176 FFAITGMNNSNTKS
-190 NLFFGIFA
+190 FFIGSFA
-198 IIVFLV
+198 IIVF
-204 ITSSFIRQ
+204 ITILFSFIKQ

-306 QAENMGI
+306 RAENMGI

-328 YDLKDNDYK
+328 YDLKGNDYK

-409 NRIIKSNPIFEN
+409 NKIIKSNPIFEN

>member
-1 MLENIN
+1 MLENI
-7 SFIGGLCLVSVGL
+7 SDIIGCLCLTSIGL
-20 MFGYI
+20 VFGYL
-25 LSDTKLTKNKKI
+25 LSNEKFTKKKI
-37 ITIIIIIVYSI
+37 AITIIIIIAYSI
-48 LYGLIYK
+48 GYNFIYYNVG
-55 EFDNSLRSII
+55 NSMRGII
-65 NFVINTL
+65 NFAINTL
-72 IFKFLFNFKLS
+72 IFKFLFNFKLF
-83 KAIFVSFLHG
+83 KAIFVSFLHSILLLASEMLCLIILFFFTNINNGYIYNIMAGG
-93 IVLMIA
+93 I
-99 DIFCM
+99 
-104 IFYKYVCHL
+104 
-113 TNEYITNNIA
+113 
-123 GSLIGNI
+123 IGNVLVC
-130 TVSIIFVAITL
+130 TVFIFLAIA
-141 ILRKP
+141 LRKP
-146 LKKILSY
+146 LKKLLSSR
-153 KVTSNKRVII
+153 VTQNTRII
-163 YIILTICCVAVFF
+163 TYIIPTICCIAFFF
-176 FFAITSITEGISVR
+176 FFAITGMNNSNTKS
-190 NLFFGIFA
+190 FFIGSFA
-198 IIVFLV
+198 IIVF
-204 ITSSFIRQ
+204 ITILFSFIKQ

-306 QAENMGI
+306 RAENMGI

-328 YDLKDNDYK
+328 YDLKGNDYK

-409 NRIIKSNPIFEN
+409 NKIIKSNPIFEN

>member
-1 MLENIN
+1 MLENI
-7 SFIGGLCLVSVGL
+7 SDIIGCLCLTSIGL
-20 MFGYI
+20 VFGYL
-25 LSDTKLTKNKKI
+25 LSNEKFTKKKI
-37 ITIIIIIVYSI
+37 AITIIIIIAYSI
-48 LYGLIYK
+48 GYNFIYYNVG
-55 EFDNSLRSII
+55 NSMRGII
-65 NFVINTL
+65 NFAINTL
-72 IFKFLFNFKLS
+72 IFKFLFNFKLF
-83 KAIFVSFLHG
+83 KAIFVSFLHSILLLASEMLCLIILFFFTNISNGYIYNIMAGG
-93 IVLMIA
+93 I
-99 DIFCM
+99 
-104 IFYKYVCHL
+104 
-113 TNEYITNNIA
+113 
-123 GSLIGNI
+123 IGNVLVC
-130 TVSIIFVAITL
+130 TVFIFLAIA
-141 ILRKP
+141 LRKP
-146 LKKILSY
+146 LKKLLSSR
-153 KVTSNKRVII
+153 VTQNTRII
-163 YIILTICCVAVFF
+163 TYIILTICCIAFFF
-176 FFAITSITEGISVR
+176 FFAITGMNNSNTKS
-190 NLFFGIFA
+190 FFIGSFA
-198 IIVFLV
+198 IIVF
-204 ITSSFIRQ
+204 ITILFSFIKQ

-274 LKEKT
+274 LKDKT

-306 QAENMGI
+306 HAENMGI

-328 YDLKDNDYK
+328 YDLKGNDYK

-409 NRIIKSNPIFEN
+409 NKIIKSNPIFEN

>member
-1 MLENIN
+1 MLENI
-7 SFIGGLCLVSVGL
+7 SRIIGGILISSIGL
-20 MFGYI
+20 IFGYL
-25 LSDTKLTKNKKI
+25 LSNDKFTKKKI
-37 ITIIIIIVYSI
+37 AITIIIIIAYSI
-48 LYGLIYK
+48 GYNFIYYNVG
-55 EFDNSLRSII
+55 NSMRGII
-65 NFVINTL
+65 NFAINTL
-72 IFKFLFNFKLS
+72 IFKFLFNFKLF
-83 KAIFVSFLHG
+83 KAIFVSFLHSILLLASEMLCLIILFFFTNISNGYIYNIMAGG
-93 IVLMIA
+93 I
-99 DIFCM
+99 
-104 IFYKYVCHL
+104 
-113 TNEYITNNIA
+113 
-123 GSLIGNI
+123 IGNVLVC
-130 TVSIIFVAITL
+130 TVFIFLAIA
-141 ILRKP
+141 LRKP
-146 LKKILSY
+146 LKKLLSSR
-153 KVTSNKRVII
+153 VTQNTRII
-163 YIILTICCVAVFF
+163 TYIILTICCIAFFF
-176 FFAITSITEGISVR
+176 FFAITGMNNSNTKS
-190 NLFFGIFA
+190 FFIGSFA
-198 IIVFLV
+198 IIVF
-204 ITSSFIRQ
+204 ITILFSFIKQ

-261 SKRNDIIEYIDSI
+261 SKRNDIIEYIASI

-306 QAENMGI
+306 HAENMGI

-328 YDLKDNDYK
+328 YDLKGNDYK

-409 NRIIKSNPIFEN
+409 NKIIKSNPIFEN

>member
-1 MLENIN
+1 MLENI
-7 SFIGGLCLVSVGL
+7 SRIIGGILISSIGL
-20 MFGYI
+20 IFGYL
-25 LSDTKLTKNKKI
+25 LSNDKFTKKKI
-37 ITIIIIIVYSI
+37 AITIIIIIAYSI
-48 LYGLIYK
+48 GYNFIYYNVG
-55 EFDNSLRSII
+55 NSMRGII
-65 NFVINTL
+65 NFAINTL
-72 IFKFLFNFKLS
+72 IFKFLFNFKLF
-83 KAIFVSFLHG
+83 KAIFVSFLHSILLLASEMLCLIILFFFTNISNGYIYNIMAGG
-93 IVLMIA
+93 I
-99 DIFCM
+99 
-104 IFYKYVCHL
+104 
-113 TNEYITNNIA
+113 
-123 GSLIGNI
+123 IGNVLVC
-130 TVSIIFVAITL
+130 TVFIFLAIA
-141 ILRKP
+141 LRKP
-146 LKKILSY
+146 LKKLLSSR
-153 KVTSNKRVII
+153 VTQNTRII
-163 YIILTICCVAVFF
+163 TYIILTICCIAFFF
-176 FFAITSITEGISVR
+176 FFAITGMNNSNTKS
-190 NLFFGIFA
+190 FFIGSFA
-198 IIVFLV
+198 IIVF
-204 ITSSFIRQ
+204 ITILFSFIKQ

-306 QAENMGI
+306 HAENIGI

-328 YDLKDNDYK
+328 YDLKGNDYK

-409 NRIIKSNPIFEN
+409 NKIIKSNPIFEN